1 MRRELD
7 YEGEA
12 ALGSLDPVS
21 RPVLAIGPEGMAASW
36 NRTSWHL
43 KGDVISTEL
52 RVLNSRGERPQAE
65 RSC

>member
-21 RPVLAIGPEGMAASW
+21 RPALAIGPEGMAGIAKSKESLAAAAAQIHY
-36 NRTSWHL
+36 R
-43 KGDVISTEL
+43 
-52 RVLNSRGERPQAE
+52 
-65 RSC
+65 C